1 VSKKKRAAMEPQ
13 AETSAA
19 PDAGPHPKEP
29 DSTAQPE
36 RAGAE
41 TSSTTTPS
49 PPGEARSGA
58 NRTLDRRI
66 GWALFLGATV
76 LLLVTEK
83 PAGFVRDESQY
94 FHAGE
99 SYARWFQSFVSSP
112 AEALKDANISAAF
125 SANREH
131 PALMKNLYGLSFVLL
146 HEKLGLLRPA
156 AAFRFPAF
164 VFAALILPLIFS
176 LGRRLFGRGPALFAA
191 LSFFLVPRQFFEAHL
206 ACFDVPVATTWLLV
220 VFCFV
225 EALERPRWWLWTGI
239 AFGLALATKH
249 NAFFIPLTLIPFSLW
264 RGWERSKG
272 LPEARV
278 LMLSING
285 TFVAMAVLYGLM
297 LLILGRPRISIEE
310 ALRSPNPAG
319 LSEFTRQFTS
329 SFELISPQ
337 LGLFAL
343 TALAGVVLCWMLA
356 RVDAATFRA
365 VAPLVSMAVLG
376 PVVLYLHWPYL
387 WHHPVE
393 RYSWYLSFHLNHE
406 HYAWFYLGELLRQ
419 PPFPLGYV
427 LVKTALTVP
436 TSLFVPMVLGVVWV
450 VVRTVRRQV
459 TALEWVVLANAAMS
473 IIVLSQPNVPHFGGV
488 KHWFPSM
495 PFLAILAAG
504 VVARGAQ
511 GLSGW
516 LRARVPA
523 LTERTAFIVLCALLS
538 LPALVQSVRVYPYGT
553 SAYSELAG
561 GLPGAATL
569 GMQRQFWANN
579 VTGVL
584 EWVNANAR
592 PGERIYFH
600 EVHGGMIQDLQR
612 NGMLRRDVQPIVD
625 GMGCFM
631 GTCPALADMVVYQYH
646 QEFRETE
653 FRTWEAFGTQR
664 PVTGLY
670 VDETPQVVVYRR
682 R

>member
-1 VSKKKRAAMEPQ
+1 VSKKKRAATEPQ
-13 AETSAA
+13 AVAPSTGGSEATAAEPSVPASSAS
-19 PDAGPHPKEP
+19 EP
-29 DSTAQPE
+29 VSP
-36 RAGAE
+36 AE
-41 TSSTTTPS
+41 PRD
-49 PPGEARSGA
+49 EHH
-58 NRTLDRRI
+58 RTLDRRI

-112 AEALKDANISAAF
+112 AQALKDENIAAAF

-206 ACFDVPVATTWLLV
+206 ACFDVPMATTWLLV

-239 AFGLALATKH
+239 AFGLAMATKH
-249 NAFFIPLTLIPFSLW
+249 NAYFIPLTLIPFSLW
-264 RGWERSKG
+264 RGWEHSKAR
-272 LPEARV
+272 PEARR
-278 LMLSING
+278 LFLAING
-285 TFVAMAVLYGLM
+285 AFVAMAALYALM
-297 LLILGRPRISIEE
+297 ALTLGPRM
-310 ALRSPNPAG
+310 
-319 LSEFTRQFTS
+319 LSTFDV
-329 SFELISPQ
+329 ISPQ
-337 LGLFAL
+337 LGLFVL
-343 TALAGVVLCWMLA
+343 TAAGGTYLCWKLS
-356 RVDAATFRA
+356 RVDAPTFRA

-376 PVVLYLHWPYL
+376 PVVFYLHWPYL

-436 TSLFVPMVLGVVWV
+436 TSLFVPMVAGVAWV
-450 VVRTVRRQV
+450 LVRTVRGQV

-473 IIVLSQPNVPHFGGV
+473 VLVLSQPSVPHFGGV

-495 PFLAILAAG
+495 PFLALLAAG
-504 VVARGAQ
+504 VVLRGAE
-511 GLSGW
+511 GLSTW
-516 LRARVPA
+516 LSSRVPA
-523 LTERTAFIVLCALLS
+523 LTEKTAFIALCALVS
-538 LPALVQSVRVYPYGT
+538 LPALLQSVRVYPYGT

-584 EWVNANAR
+584 DWVNANAR

-600 EVHGGMIQDLQR
+600 EVHGGMIQDMQR
-612 NGMLRRDVQPIVD
+612 NGMLRRDIQPIVD

-653 FRTWEAFGTQR
+653 FRTWEAFGTQK

>member
-1 VSKKKRAAMEPQ
+1 MSRKKRAATEGASTSESHPAEPQ
-13 AETSAA
+13 AREAA
-19 PDAGPHPKEP
+19 EPSPDAPSSATTTGA
-29 DSTAQPE
+29 DARSTTE
-36 RAGAE
+36 RA
-41 TSSTTTPS
+41 
-49 PPGEARSGA
+49 
-58 NRTLDRRI
+58 LDRRL

-76 LLLVTEK
+76 LLLATER

-112 AEALKDANISAAF
+112 VEALKDENISAAF

-146 HEKLGLLRPA
+146 HEKLNLLRPA

-176 LGRRLFGRGPALFAA
+176 LGRRLFGRRPALFAA
-191 LSFFLVPRQFFEAHL
+191 LSFFLVPRQFF
-206 ACFDVPVATTWLLV
+206 DVPMATTWLLV
-220 VFCFV
+220 VYCFV
-225 EALERPRWWLWTGI
+225 EALERPRWWLWTGLS
-239 AFGLALATKH
+239 FGLALATKH
-249 NAFFIPLTLIPFSLW
+249 NAYFIPLTLIPFSLW
-264 RGWERSKG
+264 TGWQRSKER
-272 LPEARV
+272 PEART
-278 LMLSING
+278 LFLGING
-285 TFVAMAVLYGLM
+285 VFVAMAVLYAFM
-297 LLILGRPRISIEE
+297 AVVLGPRI
-310 ALRSPNPAG
+310 
-319 LSEFTRQFTS
+319 LSTFQ
-329 SFELISPQ
+329 LISPQ
-337 LGLFAL
+337 LGLFVL
-343 TALAGVVLCWMLA
+343 TAAAGVFLCWKLA
-356 RVDAATFRA
+356 RVDVPTFRA
-365 VAPLVSMAVLG
+365 VTPLVAMAVLG
-376 PVVLYLHWPYL
+376 PVVFYLHWPYL
-387 WHHPVE
+387 WHHPVD
-393 RYSWYLSFHLNHE
+393 RTAWYLAFHLNHE

-450 VVRTVRRQV
+450 VVRAVQRQV
-459 TALEWVVLANAAMS
+459 TALELVLLANAAMS
-473 IIVLSQPNVPHFGGV
+473 ILVLSQPNVPHFGGV

-495 PFLAILAAG
+495 PFLAVLAAG
-504 VVARGAQ
+504 VLLRGAE

-516 LRARVPA
+516 LGAKVPA
-523 LTERTAFIVLCALLS
+523 LTPRAAFLALTALVS
-538 LPALVQSVRVYPYGT
+538 VPALIQSVRVYPYGT
-553 SAYSELAG
+553 SAYAELAG

-584 EWVNANAR
+584 DWVNANAR

-653 FRTWEAFGTQR
+653 FRTWEAFGTQK
-664 PVTGLY
+664 PVAGLY